1 MDSIVQSIFFNKN
14 KFNIEDC
21 KDYLKKNNLDKYK
34 RINVDKFNIRITYN
48 SRIKLQND
56 NYIRQ
61 VRHISDGIKVEY
73 YNKLNTEPNFNIIF
87 D

>member
-1 MDSIVQSIFFNKN
+1 MESVIQSIFFDKN
-14 KFNIEDC
+14 KYNIEDC
-21 KDYLKKNNLDKYK
+21 KDYLKKINLDKYK
-34 RINVDKFNIRITYN
+34 RINIDKYNYRFTYN
-48 SRIKLQND
+48 SRIQLQND

-61 VRHISDGIKVEY
+61 VKQISDGVRLEY

>member
-1 MDSIVQSIFFNKN
+1 MESVIQSIFFDKN
-14 KFNIEDC
+14 KYNIEDC
-21 KDYLKKNNLDKYK
+21 KDYLKKNHLDKYK
-34 RINVDKFNIRITYN
+34 RINIDKYNYRFTYN
-48 SRIKLQND
+48 SRIQLQND

-61 VRHISDGIKVEY
+61 VKQISDGVRLEY